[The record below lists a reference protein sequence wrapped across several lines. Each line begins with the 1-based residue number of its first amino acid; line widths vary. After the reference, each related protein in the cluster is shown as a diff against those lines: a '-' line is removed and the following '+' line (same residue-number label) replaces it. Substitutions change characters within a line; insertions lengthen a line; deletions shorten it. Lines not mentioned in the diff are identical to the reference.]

1 MKRLVTVATVV
12 LVAVLAPPG
21 AAQVPTQDSVSGS
34 GVARTV
40 GSDTTFNFQID
51 ARSGPSGENPTGTV
65 TFTNTTDGST
75 FFSGPVTCLA
85 VNANFGILNV
95 NTPQYHAVGMEVTDL
110 PSGDL
115 IRAIPTTTS
124 ACAPI
129 GTAVSFDVISG
140 DVVVTDAPALPTS
153 KDQCKNDGW
162 QTYGVFK
169 NQGDCVSFVRHQAR
183 RQCIF
188 IRARHGRPAFRT
200 FFGAGVQ
207 KRHAMRRCI
216 QARSTG

>member
-1 MKRLVTVATVV
+1 VV
-12 LVAVLAPPG
+12 LAAVLAPSAP
-21 AAQVPTQDSVSGS
+21 AQVPTLDSVSGS
-34 GVARTV
+34 GVARTS
-40 GSDTTFNFQID
+40 GSDTTFDFEID
-51 ARSGPSGENPTGTV
+51 AHSGPSGENPTGTV

-85 VNANFGILNV
+85 VNGNFGILNV
-95 NTPQYHAVGMEVTDL
+95 DTPQYHAVGMEVTDL

-153 KDQCKNDGW
+153 KDQCKNGGW
-162 QTYGVFK
+162 RDFGVFK
-169 NQGDCVSFVRHQAR
+169 NQGDCVSFVLHQAR
-183 RQCIF
+183 QQCIF

-200 FFGAGVQ
+200 FFGAGVE

-216 QARSTG
+216 EARSTG